1 VGKQVAVMYNSKSCC
16 NELLF
21 S

>member
-1 VGKQVAVMYNSKSCC
+1 VEKQVAVMYNSKSCC